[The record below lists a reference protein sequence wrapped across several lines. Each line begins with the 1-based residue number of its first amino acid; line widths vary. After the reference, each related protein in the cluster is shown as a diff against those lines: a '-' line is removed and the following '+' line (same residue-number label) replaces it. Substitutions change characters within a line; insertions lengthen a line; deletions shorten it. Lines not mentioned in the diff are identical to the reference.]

1 MTALNA
7 EISPNSIVLSMD
19 TLALRKD
26 DNGKTVPAYFT
37 QKFEYYPFT
46 QSILCG
52 TGDFSIIRIAMD
64 KSRSILS
71 KEVETFSLLIRDFL
85 KNNIENVN
93 TDTTIYIFGFDE
105 DMNTHAYAL
114 RSTDRFDIQE
124 IASYS
129 NPNWILK
136 PQCEEAIDYL
146 LNDYSNNKIHVFKEL
161 MKIEKNIDDK
171 KIKNKVGIGGQNIL
185 IDLVVKDGK
194 ILSITNVIDE
204 FEDYDKQ
211 YKFCLDN
218 L

>member
-19 TLALRKD
+19 TLASRKD
-26 DNGKTVPAYFT
+26 DSGKTVPSYFT
-37 QKFEYYPFT
+37 QKFEYYLFT

-64 KSRSILS
+64 KARSILS
-71 KEVETFSLLIRDFL
+71 KEVKTFSLIIRDFL
-85 KNNIENVN
+85 KNNIEKVN

-105 DMNTHAYAL
+105 DLNTHAYAL
-114 RSTDRFDIQE
+114 RSTDRFDMQE

-136 PQCEEAIDYL
+136 PKCEEAIDYL
-146 LNDYSNNKIHVFKEL
+146 LNGDSNNKIHIFKEL

-171 KIKNKVGIGGQNIL
+171 KIENKVGIGGQNIL

-194 ILSITNVIDE
+194 ILSITNIIDE